1 MSSEFK
7 KLISRELGK
16 NNYNRYASFIRSGKQ
31 DKRSDLK
38 EIFRD
43 IYNQLEYD
51 DASEIVTRHN
61 RLNDSLLDA
70 FRINRTYLFSFLYYT
85 AAVMFLIAADLELIP
100 VLTAFAAITL
110 VFLKRTCEY
119 LENKYCY
126 VDAQI
131 VLIYKAVLER
141 LIISKGVHRKTGG
154 N

>member
-7 KLISRELGK
+7 KLISRELGRS
-16 NNYNRYASFIRSGKQ
+16 NYNRYASFIRSGLQ
-31 DKRSDLK
+31 DKRMDLK

-43 IYNQLEYD
+43 IYSQLEYD
-51 DASEIVTRHN
+51 DAKEIVTRHN

-70 FRINRTYLFSFLYYT
+70 FRINRTYLFSFLFYT
-85 AAVMFLIAADLELIP
+85 AAVIFLIAADLKFAPALA
-100 VLTAFAAITL
+100 AFVAITL

-141 LIISKGVHRKTGG
+141 LIVNKGLKRGAGG